1 MPDTPPSIVLLK
13 RRINGLRRAAGVEGV
28 DAVQRRAD
36 ALQMGEF
43 EDELERREAMRR
55 RYGR

>member
-1 MPDTPPSIVLLK
+1 MLIV
-13 RRINGLRRAAGVEGV
+13 
-28 DAVQRRAD
+28 VQRRDD

-55 RYGR
+55 RYGC

>member
-1 MPDTPPSIVLLK
+1 M
-13 RRINGLRRAAGVEGV
+13 

-43 EDELERREAMRR
+43 EDELELREAMRR